1 MCAYIYSSLHTGPPP
16 SVRMHASKCSCSS
29 DKNCV
34 LDSTHHNDA
43 GYSIRPLQ
51 ARSNC
56 LVYVKPCLSIIET
69 TSRGGG
75 ARCLGITEI
84 QQYNTHNPQ
93 AACIVE
99 LSWVHVPYV
108 YTTYIQYTHTR
119 RRKLNLDGSDSSTES
134 SATHSSVRPQLNS
147 EHIRRTLV
155 RNERNIVRFP
165 AQSRQPRLRPTDT
178 PTAEL
183 HGVVRGLS

>member
-1 MCAYIYSSLHTGPPP
+1 MCAYTYSSLHTGPPP

-34 LDSTHHNDA
+34 LDSA
-43 GYSIRPLQ
+43 PPL
-51 ARSNC
+51 
-56 LVYVKPCLSIIET
+56 LY
-69 TSRGGG
+69 SRGGG
-75 ARCLGITEI
+75 ARYLGITEI

-93 AACIVE
+93 AARIVE

-134 SATHSSVRPQLNS
+134 SATHSSVRPQFNS
-147 EHIRRTLV
+147 EHIRRALV

-165 AQSRQPRLRPTDT
+165 AESRQPRLRPTDT